1 MTAKATEAK
10 PAPAGTPQ
18 PTVVS
23 AKGMAREYMVG
34 ELMKALL
41 KQMRAADK
49 PWLNLSEKQQAKA
62 LKEIEIEV
70 SEAVEEAV
78 SIIASDARTRFKATC
93 EKVSFDGGGVKASLA
108 MLNTQE
114 AHALADAAGK
124 SVLICIGDGA
134 EYKGLGPT
142 APVAEADQRALFDKS
157 QQAKKGGDETGAD
170 SGSSAGGEG
179 GGEAEGE
186 GQTKH

>member
-10 PAPAGTPQ
+10 PAPSGKPQ
-18 PTVVS
+18 PTATS
-23 AKGMAREYMVG
+23 TNGMAREYMVG

-49 PWLNLSEKQQAKA
+49 PWLNLSEKQQAKV
-62 LKEIEIEV
+62 LKEIEIDV

-78 SIIASDARTRFKATC
+78 SIIASDGRTRFKATC
-93 EKVSFDGGGVKASLA
+93 EKVAFDGGGVKASLA

-124 SVLICIGDGA
+124 SVLICIGDA
-134 EYKGLGPT
+134 ADYKGLGPT

-157 QQAKKGGDETGAD
+157 QQAKKSNDETGTG
-170 SGSSAGGEG
+170 SGESAGGEG
-179 GGEAEGE
+179 SGEAE